1 MADATPPPGAVRH
14 RRDQDLARNPVL
26 ALPSLKGFFDLPIES
41 RELLEALLRA
51 LAHDAAAKAEQSWRR
66 RKAPMAA
73 YWHAIA
79 VYARHIA
86 RAINPG
92 RRRSSRRHP
101 STRRATAILVPF
113 PQRSSPCRPTSSP
126 TTGG

>member
-1 MADATPPPGAVRH
+1 MDDAMPPPVAAPL
-14 RRDQDLARNPVL
+14 RRDQDLTRNPVL
-26 ALPSLKGFFDLPIES
+26 ALPSLKAFFDLPVET

-51 LAHDAAAKAEQSWRR
+51 LAHDASCKAEHSWRR

-86 RAINPG
+86 RAISPG
-92 RRRSSRRHP
+92 RHRSCRRYP
-101 STRRATAILVPF
+101 STRRAMAILVPF
-113 PQRSSPCRPTSSP
+113 PRRPAPSPPSSSPSS
-126 TTGG
+126 GG

>member
-1 MADATPPPGAVRH
+1 MDDVMPPPGAARLP
-14 RRDQDLARNPVL
+14 RDQDLTRNPVL
-26 ALPSLKGFFDLPIES
+26 ALPSLKAFFDLPIET

-51 LAHDAAAKAEQSWRR
+51 LAHDAAGKAEQSWRR

-79 VYARHIA
+79 VYSRHIA
-86 RAINPG
+86 RAISPG
-92 RRRSSRRHP
+92 RRRSCRRRS

-113 PQRSSPCRPTSSP
+113 PRRPAPCPPTSSP